1 MNQLHFSPSAQQDLL
16 EIKQYIEEDLR
27 NPTAAESTVQR
38 ILQSLHILKQY
49 AQAGTPLA
57 TLTAVKADYRFIA
70 CGNYMS
76 FYRIRQTDI
85 YIDRIL
91 YSHRNYL
98 RILLQPAPSDD
109 NSDDEAETFH

>member
-1 MNQLHFSPSAQQDLL
+1 MNQLHFSPPAQQDLS
-16 EIKQYIEEDLR
+16 EIKQYSEKNLR

-38 ILQSLHILKQY
+38 ILQSLHILTQY

-57 TLTAVKADYRFIA
+57 TLTAVKTDYRFITD
-70 CGNYMS
+70 GNYIS

-91 YSHRNYL
+91 YSHRDCL
-98 RILLQPAPSDD
+98 RTLLQPAPSDD
-109 NSDDEAETFH
+109 NSDDEVETFH

>member
-1 MNQLHFSPSAQQDLL
+1 MNQLLFSPSAQQDLL

-38 ILQSLHILKQY
+38 ILQSLYILKQY

-57 TLTAVKADYRFIA
+57 TLTAVKTDYRFITS
-70 CGNYMS
+70 GNYMS

>member
-91 YSHRNYL
+91 YSHRDYL
-98 RILLQPAPSDD
+98 RTLLQPAPSAD

>member
-1 MNQLHFSPSAQQDLL
+1 MNQLLFSPSAQQDLL

-38 ILQSLHILKQY
+38 ILQSLYILKQY

-57 TLTAVKADYRFIA
+57 TLTAVKTDYRFITS
-70 CGNYMS
+70 G
-76 FYRIRQTDI
+76 TDI

-98 RILLQPAPSDD
+98 RILLQPAPSAD

>member
-16 EIKQYIEEDLR
+16 EIKRYIEEDLR
-27 NPTAAESTVQR
+27 NPTAAESAVQH
-38 ILQSLHILKQY
+38 ILQSLHVLNQY

-57 TLTAVKADYRFIA
+57 TLTAVNTDYRFITS
-70 CGNYMS
+70 GNYMS

>member
-16 EIKQYIEEDLR
+16 EIKQYIEEELR

-57 TLTAVKADYRFIA
+57 TLTAVKTDYRFITG
-70 CGNYMS
+70 GNLHE
-76 FYRIRQTDI
+76 F
-85 YIDRIL
+85 L
-91 YSHRNYL
+91 SH
-98 RILLQPAPSDD
+98 PANRHLHRPYFVFAPGLS
-109 NSDDEAETFH
+109 SHLAATGTVR